1 MPERKVT
8 SLSEFIER
16 VGKLREWWRVREHKE
31 LWFRGESEKYA
42 TFLRPELYRPRK
54 GLDLKP
60 IPELL
65 DIEMNLYEHFQRCAF
80 QLLNE
85 GIPDEYYSWDSYF
98 LMQHHGAPTRLLDW
112 SDGALIALHFA
123 VRNKAKDDLCP
134 KDPLVYVLEPDRLKE
149 KILALPEIEIVKSKW
164 QAYVEKFPS
173 HDLPKDEWERSYL
186 PPDDDEDRIELEIP
200 KVPLLLQF
208 PHITRRVAAQRSR
221 FMVLGTDPNWLAEE
235 SQKPDSPIK
244 EIIIDGSFSYKIR
257 LALRDSGV
265 TESVIFPDLDGLGRE
280 LRQLWEDRK

>member
-1 MPERKVT
+1 
-8 SLSEFIER
+8 
-16 VGKLREWWRVREHKE
+16 
-31 LWFRGESEKYA
+31 
-42 TFLRPELYRPRK
+42 
-54 GLDLKP
+54 
-60 IPELL
+60 
-65 DIEMNLYEHFQRCAF
+65 
-80 QLLNE
+80 
-85 GIPDEYYSWDSYF
+85 
-98 LMQHHGAPTRLLDW
+98 
-112 SDGALIALHFA
+112 
-123 VRNKAKDDLCP
+123 
-134 KDPLVYVLEPDRLKE
+134 VLEPDRLKE